1 MHHLEYTYTTLAESF
16 GACGPRSDNL
26 MTLKLWPAW
35 ACPDDHRD
43 EGTSVDF
50 ISIANSLKKESF
62 GGVELDPDCISQ
74 AKMSFSI

>member
-16 GACGPRSDNL
+16 GAWRPKVRQSHDTETVAGL
-26 MTLKLWPAW
+26 GL
-35 ACPDDHRD
+35 PDDHRD
-43 EGTSVDF
+43 EGTSVYF

-62 GGVELDPDCISQ
+62 GGVELDPDCILQ